1 MPVRCNGRKKS
12 YQTSIANKG
21 EILYVY
27 LCFTLFI
34 NFESS
39 NLSYDDHTTCI
50 GCVIGVDVKPCTM
63 TSGLIFSVG
72 QCCRCK
78 CGVVMDGIQACLLD
92 AATSLV

>member
-50 GCVIGVDVKPCTM
+50 GCVIGVDVWWDN
-63 TSGLIFSVG
+63 V
-72 QCCRCK
+72 CRCK